1 MGFLQFFTP
10 KSFDV
15 FEKKGDRL
23 VGTNDLGLAKLQY
36 EEALSRLEKSAL
48 PDMSEHR
55 DRIEIK
61 ILDARESL
69 ARQHKDSA
77 EELVAAGYLKEAR
90 ELLDLARELSGDPQ
104 LIQEMDALMADL
116 YADIPMDFHHQITEE
131 NDDEIFDLDDDE
143 AYFLILCST
152 LPEDLQDVYTQLGE
166 NFQSGYIA
174 LNKGAFKPAADLLN
188 KALSEQ
194 GDRITYVH
202 LELATVYLSGH
213 MRHSARSIGNP
224 KRMTLRT
231 RCCKPVRTNSKH
243 PYLSCC

>member
-77 EELVAAGYLKEAR
+77 EELVA
-90 ELLDLARELSGDPQ
+90 
-104 LIQEMDALMADL
+104 
-116 YADIPMDFHHQITEE
+116 T
-131 NDDEIFDLDDDE
+131 
-143 AYFLILCST
+143 
-152 LPEDLQDVYTQLGE
+152 
-166 NFQSGYIA
+166 
-174 LNKGAFKPAADLLN
+174 
-188 KALSEQ
+188 
-194 GDRITYVH
+194 
-202 LELATVYLSGH
+202 
-213 MRHSARSIGNP
+213 RS
-224 KRMTLRT
+224 
-231 RCCKPVRTNSKH
+231 
-243 PYLSCC
+243 